1 MCIFE
6 TSIWR
11 YSVLKQLKV
20 LHQVQDVH
28 GNKTQFKIK
37 TGTALKKLMATYCE
51 RNNLDFEVSEL
62 PPCSC
67 LCPCPCTILT
77 FRCLN
82 YLLAIVLVLSVFLN
96 NLSYLLVWPLVWAFF
111 WVLSLSLFI
120 ALSWPLS
127 MSLANLLI
135 SFESFFIFCWHQSSL
150 EHPVSLWRGAGEG
163 IGHCCKPGHGRGRHH
178 WSLLGE
184 NSFLIFYF
192 CSSQPS
198 IVHWLSSSIFPC
210 LVVVPPWWHPTKSPL
225 LLPLD
230 PQTHTFSESLW

>member
-11 YSVLKQLKV
+11 HSVLKQLKV

-37 TGTALKKLMATYCE
+37 TATALKKLMATYCE

-77 FRCLN
+77 LRCLN

-96 NLSYLLVWPLVWAFF
+96 ILSYLLVWPLVWAFLL
-111 WVLSLSLFI
+111 VLSLSLII

-127 MSLANLLI
+127 MSHANLLI
-135 SFESFFIFCWHQSSL
+135 SFESFCYF
-150 EHPVSLWRGAGEG
+150 
-163 IGHCCKPGHGRGRHH
+163 
-178 WSLLGE
+178 LLT
-184 NSFLIFYF
+184 
-192 CSSQPS
+192 
-198 IVHWLSSSIFPC
+198 SIFSRAPGFI
-210 LVVVPPWWHPTKSPL
+210 LTGSGWRDQTL
-225 LLPLD
+225 LLAWAWWRATPLR
-230 PQTHTFSESLW
+230 PSWWEFILNILFL